1 MRLFTS
7 AYVDLSSFAVHALY
21 HGHRPVTI
29 TVSVLFVLEQSIT
42 TLATGSSIYF
52 GIVNARSCTV
62 VTGFV
67 LAMPC
72 WYVIVSGMIE
82 AVKLTSLG

>member
-1 MRLFTS
+1 MRILTL
-7 AYVDLSSFAVHALY
+7 AHVDSSSLAVHALY
-21 HGHRPVTI
+21 HGHRSVII
-29 TVSVLFVLEQSIT
+29 TVSVSFVLEQSIT
-42 TLATGSSIYF
+42 TLATVGSVHF
-52 GIVNARSCTV
+52 GIVNLLSCTV

-72 WYVIVSGMIE
+72 WYVILSMIE